1 MCEYILNLNSPGLTE
16 THFADAMGV
25 KVPDELK
32 KKLIEKM
39 VNLTPLKR
47 AGEPLDIAKGI
58 VFLSSTDA
66 QFITGANL
74 VIDGGAIYNFPGDLF
89 NSLFSS

>member
-1 MCEYILNLNSPGLTE
+1 
-16 THFADAMGV
+16 
-25 KVPDELK
+25 VPDELK
-32 KKLIEKM
+32 KKLIEKA
-39 VNLTPLKR
+39 VNVTPLKR

-74 VIDGGAIYNFPGDLF
+74 VIDGGAIYNFPGEFF